1 MAPAGDITEM
11 TASQR
16 PGIVHPPPGSVR
28 IAWMVTRGSN
38 QLEVPRGVSSRPA
51 STAATSLAILV
62 MALMPFSGSVGC
74 AVRPTAVTF
83 QVEMPG

>member
-1 MAPAGDITEM
+1 MVPAGDITDT

-16 PGIVHPPPGSVR
+16 PGMVQPPPGSVR
-28 IAWMVTRGSN
+28 IAWTVTRGSN
-38 QLEVPRGVSSRPA
+38 QFEVPRGVSSRPA
-51 STAATSLAILV
+51 STAATSFAIFV
-62 MALMPFSGSVGC
+62 TALMPFSGSVGC

>member
-1 MAPAGDITEM
+1 MTET

-16 PGIVHPPPGSVR
+16 PGIVQPPPGSVR
-28 IAWMVTRGSN
+28 IACTVTRGSN
-38 QLEVPRGVSSRPA
+38 HSRCRAASRAGPA
-51 STAATSLAILV
+51 STASTSLAIFV
-62 MALMPFSGSVGC
+62 TALMPFSGSVGC

>member
-1 MAPAGDITEM
+1 MAPAGVITEI

-16 PGIVHPPPGSVR
+16 PGMVQPPPGSVR
-28 IAWMVTRGSN
+28 IACTVTRGSN
-38 QLEVPRGVSSRPA
+38 QLEVPRGVSRRPS
-51 STAATSLAILV
+51 STAATSFAIFV
-62 MALMPFSGSVGC
+62 TALMPFSGSVGC